1 MALHSITLKIVKIL
15 SYQEWGLVE
24 TISQSSLMPALPG
37 IVTTDYIQ
45 ETVIWERQRRPKK

>member
-37 IVTTDYIQ
+37 IVTTDYI
-45 ETVIWERQRRPKK
+45 